1 MYTRP
6 FNSASN
12 KTRTAA
18 NAAPERKKTQN
29 AGLLDFVQPQCKAA
43 INLIIISK

>member
-12 KTRTAA
+12 KIRTVA
-18 NAAPERKKTQN
+18 NVAPEKKKTQN
-29 AGLLDFVQPQCKAA
+29 AGLLDSVQPQCKAA
-43 INLIIISK
+43 INLIIISE